1 MSSRYRETIIYLE
14 LCFWPLYERKSNVL
28 NYFILLPGELRVQG
42 RKNPQNQTTNKGE
55 KNMGGGLLDNVHS
68 LSSVF
73 GLDQLLLEHLAL

>member
-1 MSSRYRETIIYLE
+1 ML
-14 LCFWPLYERKSNVL
+14 
-28 NYFILLPGELRVQG
+28 LLPGESRVQG
-42 RKNPQNQTTNKGE
+42 EKNPKPNNKQRE

>member
-1 MSSRYRETIIYLE
+1 MKDRGFISRTPKNSPKPSAE
-14 LCFWPLYERKSNVL
+14 SNKWKKKGNRRML
-28 NYFILLPGELRVQG
+28 LLPGELRVHG
-42 RKNPQNQTTNKGE
+42 KKTQTTNKGK